1 MRDWLIQRGS
11 AVILLAY
18 IMVLLALAVKAPV
31 LNYDAWKAIFMP
43 TWFRVF
49 SLMAFLSL
57 FLHSWVGV
65 WTIATDYIKN
75 GSVRFLFLFI
85 VAVALIAYFFWS
97 LEIIQGVL

>member
-11 AVILLAY
+11 AVVLFAY
-18 IMVLLALAVKAPV
+18 IVVLLVLALTAPV
-31 LNYDAWKAIFMP
+31 LSYDAWKAIFMP

-57 FLHSWVGV
+57 CLHSWIGV

-75 GSVRFLFLFI
+75 GSLRFVFLF
-85 VAVALIAYFFWS
+85 VVALVLIVYFFWS
-97 LEIIQGVL
+97 FEIIQGVM